1 VCDFVPAG
9 RSCPTVALPG
19 LLASGVLRSVG
30 CVPRSLGSRPVGLR
44 VGPLIRCGLLNCVC
58 SAAHRSW
65 GGGILSRDVPVGK
78 TQGYALRVVKA
89 VPHGHRFTPV
99 TQCDVSFLAAG
110 WWVGAVLGC
119 YVPSRPS
126 RAFSPFFPRGGS
138 CTLVYSRLPFRV
150 RRASRA
156 CRCSPSLR
164 NWAPPVRGS
173 RRLWRVLAGLARAFP
188 LSARSRSWVLLM
200 FPWAG

>member
-1 VCDFVPAG
+1 M
-9 RSCPTVALPG
+9 
-19 LLASGVLRSVG
+19 
-30 CVPRSLGSRPVGLR
+30 GLR
-44 VGPLIRCGLLNCVC
+44 VGPLVRWCGLLNCVC

-99 TQCDVSFLAAG
+99 TQCDVSFVAAG

-126 RAFSPFFPRGGS
+126 RGFSPFSTRGGS
-138 CTLVYSRLPFRV
+138 CTLVYYRLPFRV
-150 RRASRA
+150 GAPRGRVGALLPYGIGLRWFAVRAGCCGSWLGWLARFPSPCA
-156 CRCSPSLR
+156 PVTGCCRCALGG
-164 NWAPPVRGS
+164 V
-173 RRLWRVLAGLARAFP
+173 VLAGGPGSSTTGRGAVFGEAFCP
-188 LSARSRSWVLLM
+188 GGDGRRRGAT
-200 FPWAG
+200 PWPA